1 MIRELINRLFRKK
14 AASAYTKE
22 EALQIGR
29 HFNLEREVI
38 DALRYGLSP
47 DETLE
52 EWDIYPY
59 TEEQY
64 KEWIKE
70 PKNNRV

>member
-1 MIRELINRLFRKK
+1 MKIRDIIRYFFGR
-14 AASAYTKE
+14 AASTYTKE

-38 DALRYGLSP
+38 DAFKYGLSP
-47 DETLE
+47 DEALQ

-70 PKNNRV
+70 PNNNRV

>member
-1 MIRELINRLFRKK
+1 MLQGLIKRLFRRGT
-14 AASAYTKE
+14 ASAYTEE

-29 HFNLEREVI
+29 HFKLEREVK

-47 DETLE
+47 DEALQ

-64 KEWIKE
+64 KEWIK
-70 PKNNRV
+70 N